1 MNQTENRP
9 LIKHSYVWLD
19 LIRALAAMAV
29 FLQHLR
35 TLIFIS
41 YSNGPAGFFKK
52 TFYFLTGFS
61 HEAVV
66 IFFVLSG
73 FFITGVVVNAW
84 ESGKFYF
91 LNYGLDRLIR
101 LWIVLIPG
109 LMLTFIADR
118 IS

>member
-1 MNQTENRP
+1 MNQTANKP

-35 TLIFIS
+35 TLIFNN
-41 YSNGPAGFFKK
+41 YANGPAGFFKM

-73 FFITGVVVNAW
+73 FFHNRCCRQRLGEW
-84 ESGKFYF
+84 ENF
-91 LNYGLDRLIR
+91 LSELRAAG
-101 LWIVLIPG
+101 
-109 LMLTFIADR
+109 
-118 IS
+118 